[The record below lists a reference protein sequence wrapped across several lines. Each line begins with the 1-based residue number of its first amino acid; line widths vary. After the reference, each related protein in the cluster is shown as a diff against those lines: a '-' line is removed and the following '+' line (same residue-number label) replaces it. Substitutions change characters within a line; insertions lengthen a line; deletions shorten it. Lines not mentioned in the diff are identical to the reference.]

1 MTVSARGG
9 RPTGPDLTKMN
20 PAMAMQ
26 APRGGGAMPPP
37 QRGRDRLIGKT
48 VTVRK
53 GRYKGLVG
61 IVRDA
66 DDNNAQVELYTI
78 NKPVLIPRDILTPKE

>member
-1 MTVSARGG
+1 
-9 RPTGPDLTKMN
+9 
-20 PAMAMQ
+20 
-26 APRGGGAMPPP
+26 MPPP

-61 IVRDA
+61 IVRDS
-66 DDNNAQVELYTI
+66 DDSTAQVELYTS
-78 NKPVLIPRDILTPKE
+78 NKPVLIQRDILTPKE